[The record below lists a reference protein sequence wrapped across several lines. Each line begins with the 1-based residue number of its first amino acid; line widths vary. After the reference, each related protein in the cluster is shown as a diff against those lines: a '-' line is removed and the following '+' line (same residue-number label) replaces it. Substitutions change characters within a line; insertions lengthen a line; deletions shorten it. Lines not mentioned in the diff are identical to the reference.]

1 MREDGLIKLGWANV
15 REKKAE
21 WWDKCICTGTRL
33 ASRVKRRALYSTEKM
48 ILKVILKGATIFVME
63 LELLMRER
71 FQRGVSPFW
80 STRRPTFYIS
90 EDKCFNS

>member
-63 LELLMRER
+63 LELLMRGKVLER
-71 FQRGVSPFW
+71 SQSFLVNQKTDFLHH
-80 STRRPTFYIS
+80 RR
-90 EDKCFNS
+90 